1 MAGSVNKVIL
11 LGNLGRDPDIR
22 TMQNGKKVCTFSI
35 ATSNSWKDKETGE
48 KKEKTEWH
56 RVVVFNEGLV
66 DVVENYV
73 KKGSK
78 LYIEGSLQTRKWT
91 DDSGTEKYTT
101 EVIIQGYGGRIDMI
115 STKGSNGNFSEESK
129 DSNQKKTPEVNE
141 EEKKT
146 DLSENNDSNQKKT
159 PEVNKEEKKTDSSDE
174 LDDEIPF

>member
-11 LGNLGRDPDIR
+11 LGNLGQDPDVR

-35 ATSNSWKDKETGE
+35 ATSDSWKDKETGE

-66 DVVENYV
+66 GVIENYV

-78 LYIEGSLQTRKWT
+78 LYVEGSLQTRKWT

-101 EVIIQGYGGRIDMI
+101 EIVIQGYGGRIDMI
-115 STKGSNGNFSEESK
+115 GSKGN
-129 DSNQKKTPEVNE
+129 NQEIPNDEPKQEIEKENKLENNKEKSVDDKSDNLNE
-141 EEKKT
+141 E
-146 DLSENNDSNQKKT
+146 D
-159 PEVNKEEKKTDSSDE
+159 
-174 LDDEIPF
+174 IPF

>member
-11 LGNLGRDPDIR
+11 LGNLGQDPDVR

-35 ATSNSWKDKETGE
+35 ATSDSWKDKETGE

-66 DVVENYV
+66 GVIENYV

-78 LYIEGSLQTRKWT
+78 LYVEGSLQTRKWT

-101 EVIIQGYGGRIDMI
+101 EIVIQGYGGRIDMI
-115 STKGSNGNFSEESK
+115 GSKGNNQEIPNDEPKQEIEKENKLENNKEKCVDDKSE
-129 DSNQKKTPEVNE
+129 NLNE
-141 EEKKT
+141 E
-146 DLSENNDSNQKKT
+146 D
-159 PEVNKEEKKTDSSDE
+159 
-174 LDDEIPF
+174 IPF

>member
-11 LGNLGRDPDIR
+11 LGNLGQDPDIR

-35 ATSNSWKDKETGE
+35 ATSNSWKDKDTGE

-66 DVVENYV
+66 GVVENYI
-73 KKGSK
+73 KKGTK

-101 EVIIQGYGGRIDMI
+101 EVVIQGYGGRIDI
-115 STKGSNGNFSEESK
+115 VSAKSNDQGLSQEKDIIETNVDPKKKSDSKESINDK
-129 DSNQKKTPEVNE
+129 SDNLNE
-141 EEKKT
+141 E
-146 DLSENNDSNQKKT
+146 D
-159 PEVNKEEKKTDSSDE
+159 
-174 LDDEIPF
+174 IPF

>member
-11 LGNLGRDPDIR
+11 LGNLGQDPDIR

-66 DVVENYV
+66 GVVENYI
-73 KKGSK
+73 KKGTK

-101 EVIIQGYGGRIDMI
+101 EVVIQGYGGRIDI
-115 STKGSNGNFSEESK
+115 VSAKGNNQEQSE
-129 DSNQKKTPEVNE
+129 NQDV
-141 EEKKT
+141 
-146 DLSENNDSNQKKT
+146 LENNDVAKKAIDSKDK
-159 PEVNKEEKKTDSSDE
+159 KEQSIDDKSDNLNE
-174 LDDEIPF
+174 EDIPF

>member
-11 LGNLGRDPDIR
+11 LGNLGQDPDIR

-35 ATSNSWKDKETGE
+35 ATSNSWKDKDTGE

-66 DVVENYV
+66 GVVENYI
-73 KKGSK
+73 KKGTK

-101 EVIIQGYGGRIDMI
+101 EIVIQGYGGRIDI
-115 STKGSNGNFSEESK
+115 VSAKGNNQEQSE
-129 DSNQKKTPEVNE
+129 NQDV
-141 EEKKT
+141 
-146 DLSENNDSNQKKT
+146 LENNDVAKKAIDSKDK
-159 PEVNKEEKKTDSSDE
+159 KEQSIDDKSDNLNE
-174 LDDEIPF
+174 EDIPF

>member
-11 LGNLGRDPDIR
+11 LGNLGQDPDIR

-35 ATSNSWKDKETGE
+35 ATSNSWKDKDTGE

-66 DVVENYV
+66 GVVENYI
-73 KKGSK
+73 KKGTK

-101 EVIIQGYGGRIDMI
+101 EVVIQGYGGRIDI
-115 STKGSNGNFSEESK
+115 VSAKGNNQEQSE
-129 DSNQKKTPEVNE
+129 NQDV
-141 EEKKT
+141 
-146 DLSENNDSNQKKT
+146 LENNDVAKKAIDSKD
-159 PEVNKEEKKTDSSDE
+159 NKEQSIDDKSDNLNE
-174 LDDEIPF
+174 EDIPF